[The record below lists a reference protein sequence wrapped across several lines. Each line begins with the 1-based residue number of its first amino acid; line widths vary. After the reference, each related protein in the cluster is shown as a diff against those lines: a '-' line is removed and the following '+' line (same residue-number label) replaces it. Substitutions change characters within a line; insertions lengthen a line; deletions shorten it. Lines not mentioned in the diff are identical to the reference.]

1 MSQHILALIVDD
13 DPRSRKGLRALLG
26 TCQQIRIIGEAPDG
40 REALRLV
47 EQLSPDVVLMDVRM
61 PLMDGL
67 EATRRIKN
75 QWPHVNVIV
84 LSLYNT
90 YRAEALAAGAAA
102 FLVKGCPSEELLEA
116 IRSQGSAASTKRDPS
131 PTPASSN
138 QNPQKLSPGHDRNR
152 APGSSRNDDSKR
164 WVPPNFQPN
173 PAQP

>member
-1 MSQHILALIVDD
+1 MSQQIQALIVDD
-13 DPRSRKGLRALLG
+13 DPRSRKGLRALLN
-26 TCQQIRIIGEAPDG
+26 TCQEIHIIGEAPNG
-40 REALRLV
+40 REALHLV
-47 EQLSPDVVLMDVRM
+47 EQLCPHVVLMDVRM

-67 EATRRIKN
+67 EATRRIKS

-116 IRSQGSAASTKRDPS
+116 IISQGPAVSTKTDPS

-138 QNPQKLSPGHDRNR
+138 QHPQKPSPGRARNH
-152 APGSSRNDDSKR
+152 AAGSTLDEDSKR
-164 WVPPNFQPN
+164 RVSPSFQPN
-173 PAQP
+173 PAQS